1 MHGSMSRTPYVSSE
15 YDPNAYKIQ
24 APQNYPQYQ
33 IPTQQPQPPLYPTQT
48 GSTSVALFTIPSDGT
63 NSLYVDGIPNDTTE
77 REVSRI
83 FFFYSRHFSSF
94 SRFPVYPLNQKDH
107 TNRSLILPML
117 C

>member
-1 MHGSMSRTPYVSSE
+1 MYFALKEIEMSYTPMHGSMSRTPYVSSE

-24 APQNYPQYQ
+24 PPQNYTQYQ
-33 IPTQQPQPPLYPTQT
+33 MPTQQPQPPLYPAQT

-83 FFFYSRHFSSF
+83 IFS
-94 SRFPVYPLNQKDH
+94 Y
-107 TNRSLILPML
+107 
-117 C
+117 